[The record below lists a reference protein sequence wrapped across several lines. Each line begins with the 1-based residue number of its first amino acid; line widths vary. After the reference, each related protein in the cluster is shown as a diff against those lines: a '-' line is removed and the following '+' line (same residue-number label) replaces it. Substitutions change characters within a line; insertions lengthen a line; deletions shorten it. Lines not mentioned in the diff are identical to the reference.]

1 MYGLSGPDSDID
13 LRGVFVNDK
22 ISTIIGLDRY
32 EHQDLKSETED
43 TFYFELRHFLNSLRK
58 TNTQAVEI
66 LYNDEWQQIEPAFK
80 QIQSNREK
88 LIDSEYLYS
97 SLCGYM
103 QGEVRL
109 ANGERQ
115 GDIGKKRRSAI
126 EKYGFSPK
134 NWVNLFRL
142 AYCGVY
148 FFDHGVYPTN
158 FVKYWPKLGKQ
169 LYDLKNN
176 PERYQ
181 LADLQQL
188 YLEAKQDLDEAYA
201 VSTVH
206 FKFSPD
212 LANQILLDNY
222 LPILTNYSQDF
233 K

>member
-1 MYGLSGPDSDID
+1 MLYYCLNILYFKI
-13 LRGVFVNDK
+13 LRSCHFC
-22 ISTIIGLDRY
+22 
-32 EHQDLKSETED
+32 
-43 TFYFELRHFLNSLRK
+43 HFLNSLRK

>member
-222 LPILTNYSQDF
+222 LPILTNYSQEF
-233 K
+233 N